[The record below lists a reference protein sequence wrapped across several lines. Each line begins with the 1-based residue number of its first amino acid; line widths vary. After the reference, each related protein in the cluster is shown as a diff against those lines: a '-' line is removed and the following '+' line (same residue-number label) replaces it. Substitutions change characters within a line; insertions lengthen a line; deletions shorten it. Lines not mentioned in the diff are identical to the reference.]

1 VWSSA
6 VESIDQGRVEA
17 TAADVPTSPPPPR
30 DDWGRYAGALVLYV
44 GLAVATLSLHDNV
57 LLLNWIVGPLFP
69 VLVLYVIP
77 TALRALV
84 RRPRSR

>member
-1 VWSSA
+1 VWCSA

-17 TAADVPTSPPPPR
+17 TTADVPRSPPPPR
-30 DDWGRYAGALVLYV
+30 DDWGRYVGALVLYV

-77 TALRALV
+77 AALGALV
-84 RRPRSR
+84 RRLRSR